1 MLFISYWLPF
11 LFFSTPT
18 CLIGIATTSSFHI
31 KVLCS
36 SLILFNV
43 ILISGQM
50 PEEEPAAKK
59 AKVSKKPENKPAV
72 QEAHV
77 SRSVDVPSA
86 QLYPSN
92 TDATAG
98 AVPESQIY
106 QDASLLAAP
115 LAPPAA
121 PVAPAPA
128 VSSVSITRRDPRMA
142 RHTSSSVTVTYSAP
156 EKSSSSSSNSAEAF
170 TAPVSTPLMDLAPKL
185 PLPMPPAPPPSVP
198 KPAKTRCTI
207 IN

>member
-1 MLFISYWLPF
+1 M
-11 LFFSTPT
+11 
-18 CLIGIATTSSFHI
+18 TSSFPI
-31 KVLCS
+31 KGFCFSLVL
-36 SLILFNV
+36 V
-43 ILISGQM
+43 IVTPTSGQM
-50 PEEEPAAKK
+50 TEEEPASKK
-59 AKVSKKPENKPAV
+59 AKVAKKPENKPAV

-77 SRSVDVPSA
+77 SRSVDVPAA

-92 TDATAG
+92 ADAAIG
-98 AVPESQIY
+98 AVPESQLY

-121 PVAPAPA
+121 PAAPAPA

-185 PLPMPPAPPPSVP
+185 PLPMPPAPPPPPSVP
-198 KPAKTRCTI
+198 KLAKTRCS
-207 IN
+207 

>member
-1 MLFISYWLPF
+1 MLCISYWIPL
-11 LFFSTPT
+11 LSISTPT
-18 CLIGIATTSSFHI
+18 CLIGIAMESSFPI
-31 KVLCS
+31 TVFCFSLVL
-36 SLILFNV
+36 V
-43 ILISGQM
+43 IVTLTSGQM
-50 PEEEPAAKK
+50 TEEEPAAKK
-59 AKVSKKPENKPAV
+59 AKVAKKPDSKPAV

-86 QLYPSN
+86 QLYQPN
-92 TDATAG
+92 TDVAAG
-98 AVPESQIY
+98 VVPESQLY

-121 PVAPAPA
+121 PVVPAPA

-156 EKSSSSSSNSAEAF
+156 EKSSSSSSSAEAF
-170 TAPVSTPLMDLAPKL
+170 TAPVSTPLMDIAPKLPLPL

-198 KPAKTRCTI
+198 KPAKTRCS
-207 IN
+207 

>member
-1 MLFISYWLPF
+1 MLSIS
-11 LFFSTPT
+11 T
-18 CLIGIATTSSFHI
+18 CLIGIATESSFPI
-31 KVLCS
+31 RVLCF
-36 SLILFNV
+36 SLVLV
-43 ILISGQM
+43 IVTLTSGQM
-50 PEEEPAAKK
+50 TEEEPAAKK
-59 AKVSKKPENKPAV
+59 AKVAKKPDGKPAV
-72 QEAHV
+72 QESHV

-92 TDATAG
+92 IDVATG
-98 AVPESQIY
+98 AVPESQLY

-121 PVAPAPA
+121 PVVPAPA

-156 EKSSSSSSNSAEAF
+156 EKSSSSNSAEAF
-170 TAPVSTPLMDLAPKL
+170 TAPVSTPLMDIAPKLSLPL

-198 KPAKTRCTI
+198 KPAKTRCS
-207 IN
+207 

>member
-1 MLFISYWLPF
+1 M
-11 LFFSTPT
+11 T
-18 CLIGIATTSSFHI
+18 
-31 KVLCS
+31 
-36 SLILFNV
+36 
-43 ILISGQM
+43 
-50 PEEEPAAKK
+50 EEEPAAKK
-59 AKVSKKPENKPAV
+59 AKVAKKPENKPAI

-86 QLYPSN
+86 PVYPSN
-92 TDATAG
+92 ADAATG

-115 LAPPAA
+115 LVPPAA

-142 RHTSSSVTVTYSAP
+142 RLTSSSVTVTYSAP
-156 EKSSSSSSNSAEAF
+156 EKSSSSSNNSSAEAF

-198 KPAKTRCTI
+198 KPAKTRCS
-207 IN
+207 